1 MNDLFQKFFSS
12 VRLLLRKGAGGA
24 YGARRIFYPERDWNI
39 VLFLAAGLFFSLLFF
54 GVYLFWGILREGDSA
69 KLAEPSSHQI
79 SVDRQLL
86 QKTLDAYKAKQARL
100 EAFSRGV
107 SVPFPPDPSR

>member
-1 MNDLFQKFFSS
+1 MNDLFQKFFSLI
-12 VRLLLRKGAGGA
+12 RLLIRKGAGERG
-24 YGARRIFYPERDWNI
+24 GRRIFYPERDWSI
-39 VLFLAAGLFFSLLFF
+39 VLFFAAALFFSLLLF
-54 GVYLFWGILREGDSA
+54 GVYLFWGILKEGDSA
-69 KLAEPSSHQI
+69 SLAEPSSHQI

>member
-1 MNDLFQKFFSS
+1 MNDLFQKLLPLAR
-12 VRLLLRKGAGGA
+12 RLMRGRTGGT
-24 YGARRIFYPERDWNI
+24 YSARRIFYPERDWSI
-39 VLFLAAGLFFSLLFF
+39 VLFVAAGLFFSLLFF
-54 GVYLFWGILREGDSA
+54 GVYLFWSILREGNSA
-69 KLAEPSSHQI
+69 KSTEPSSRQI

-86 QKTLDAYKAKQARL
+86 QKTLDAYKAKQAQL